1 MARSDILRIKDEL
14 LETMLDSFRS
24 DDLLRKNLIL
34 QGGGALHFIYGSPRH
49 SNDLDFVC
57 EDLKNIQ
64 DEVKDRF
71 KKGIE
76 FNGTKIVPELK
87 NLDSSY
93 PDRPFIRAKYSLGQN
108 QPTVSLELL
117 SQKSFDN
124 SATEGKYNPIKVE
137 SPTEIYADKI
147 AATLIRMKERGS
159 FKGTDLFDLNYI
171 DTNFNKKAS
180 FNDIKDKVLSYNKLH
195 VLNPDVSHRVIQY
208 ICDPKNQ
215 EEFKRTIK
223 KTLLA
228 DVSSH
233 MEMDRKYFEGAANH
247 FMQYLGDL

>member
-124 SATEGKYNPIKVE
+124 SATI
-137 SPTEIYADKI
+137 I
-147 AATLIRMKERGS
+147 ERYISGTSVNNLDQVAFCSSLVIGS
-159 FKGTDLFDLNYI
+159 VKDFKNLVF
-171 DTNFNKKAS
+171 
-180 FNDIKDKVLSYNKLH
+180 SY
-195 VLNPDVSHRVIQY
+195 
-208 ICDPKNQ
+208 
-215 EEFKRTIK
+215 
-223 KTLLA
+223 
-228 DVSSH
+228 
-233 MEMDRKYFEGAANH
+233 
-247 FMQYLGDL
+247 